1 MQNQNEQI
9 NNVEQLDT
17 ENEQKQEN
25 SVLNS
30 VNPDLVEV
38 KDLIVEIGK
47 DIVDFAS
54 SVFDNIDINFNLRA
68 PNSEFLYVIKRFPII
83 RRSKWNLR
91 KLK

>member
-9 NNVEQLDT
+9 NNVEQLEVEDK
-17 ENEQKQEN
+17 QKQED
-25 SVLNS
+25 SILNS

-54 SVFDNIDINFNLRA
+54 SIFDNIDINF
-68 PNSEFLYVIKRFPII
+68 
-83 RRSKWNLR
+83 
-91 KLK
+91 

>member
-17 ENEQKQEN
+17 GNEQKQEN

-38 KDLIVEIGK
+38 KNLIVEIGK
-47 DIVDFAS
+47 NAVDFAS
-54 SVFDNIDINFNLRA
+54 TIFDGVDTSV
-68 PNSEFLYVIKRFPII
+68 
-83 RRSKWNLR
+83 
-91 KLK
+91 

>member
-9 NNVEQLDT
+9 NNVELLDT

-54 SVFDNIDINFNLRA
+54 SVFDNIDINF
-68 PNSEFLYVIKRFPII
+68 
-83 RRSKWNLR
+83 
-91 KLK
+91 

>member
-47 DIVDFAS
+47 DIVYFAS
-54 SVFDNIDINFNLRA
+54 SVFDNIDINF
-68 PNSEFLYVIKRFPII
+68 
-83 RRSKWNLR
+83 
-91 KLK
+91 

>member
-30 VNPDLVEV
+30 VNPNLVEV

-54 SVFDNIDINFNLRA
+54 SVFDNIDINF
-68 PNSEFLYVIKRFPII
+68 
-83 RRSKWNLR
+83 
-91 KLK
+91 

>member
-1 MQNQNEQI
+1 MPNQNEQI
-9 NNVEQLDT
+9 NNVEQLGT

-38 KDLIVEIGK
+38 TDLVVEIGK

-54 SVFDNIDINFNLRA
+54 SVFDINF
-68 PNSEFLYVIKRFPII
+68 
-83 RRSKWNLR
+83 
-91 KLK
+91 

>member
-38 KDLIVEIGK
+38 KDLIGLCCTNRRKVEL
-47 DIVDFAS
+47 F
-54 SVFDNIDINFNLRA
+54 
-68 PNSEFLYVIKRFPII
+68 
-83 RRSKWNLR
+83 
-91 KLK
+91 

>member
-1 MQNQNEQI
+1 MQNQIEPI
-9 NNVEQLDT
+9 NKIEQLDT

-38 KDLIVEIGK
+38 KNLIVEIRK

-54 SVFDNIDINFNLRA
+54 SIFDNIDINF
-68 PNSEFLYVIKRFPII
+68 
-83 RRSKWNLR
+83 
-91 KLK
+91 

>member
-1 MQNQNEQI
+1 MQNQIDPI

-54 SVFDNIDINFNLRA
+54 SVFDNIDINF
-68 PNSEFLYVIKRFPII
+68 
-83 RRSKWNLR
+83 
-91 KLK
+91 

>member
-1 MQNQNEQI
+1 MPNQNEQI

-17 ENEQKQEN
+17 ENGQKQEN

-38 KDLIVEIGK
+38 TDLVVEIGK

-54 SVFDNIDINFNLRA
+54 SVFDNIDINF
-68 PNSEFLYVIKRFPII
+68 
-83 RRSKWNLR
+83 
-91 KLK
+91 

>member
-9 NNVEQLDT
+9 NNVGQLDT

-54 SVFDNIDINFNLRA
+54 SVFDNIDINF
-68 PNSEFLYVIKRFPII
+68 
-83 RRSKWNLR
+83 
-91 KLK
+91 

>member
-17 ENEQKQEN
+17 GNEQKQEN

-38 KDLIVEIGK
+38 KNLIVEIGK
-47 DIVDFAS
+47 NAVDFAS
-54 SVFDNIDINFNLRA
+54 TIFDGVDISV
-68 PNSEFLYVIKRFPII
+68 
-83 RRSKWNLR
+83 
-91 KLK
+91 